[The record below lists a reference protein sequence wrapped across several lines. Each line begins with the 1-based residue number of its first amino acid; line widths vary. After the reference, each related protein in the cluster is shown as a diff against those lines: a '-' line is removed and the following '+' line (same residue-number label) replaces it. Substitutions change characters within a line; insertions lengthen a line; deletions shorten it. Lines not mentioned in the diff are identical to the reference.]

1 MRETENWL
9 REMDK
14 TKKRMLGEQGG
25 RGTDK
30 EKKGGK
36 EDEKKEEEEEE
47 EGIEG
52 STSRTPV
59 EETPERPSVS

>member
-1 MRETENWL
+1 
-9 REMDK
+9 
-14 TKKRMLGEQGG
+14 MLGEQGG